1 MMQHKLKA
9 SQSRIQMKKLRQI
22 LKNQAGKIGDDDFRS
37 KTVD

>member
-1 MMQHKLKA
+1 
-9 SQSRIQMKKLRQI
+9 MKKLRQI